1 MLYIIS
7 FDIAIKSLAVAIFKI
22 NDKWKTELQLEQEK
36 LKLANLSTIQPILEN
51 IGLIYDSIIVP
62 IYLDVIDLIPNQKI
76 KETTT
81 ELRSAR
87 LKTFLNLLDDIIK
100 EKINNLD
107 DNKFKILLEYQM
119 GSNDLSRN
127 ICSQILF
134 YYSQLDYGF
143 SCANRHQYADIDT
156 DISADISADA
166 DVDIS
171 KKYSVEIIGPSLKNK
186 INFKYNHT
194 EFVKKYSN
202 NYNANKAHSKCNF
215 LYWINYTQNQHL
227 IGNIKK
233 KNLDDIADATNMAIA
248 WLYLKSDIV
257 NHH

>member
-22 NDKWKTELQLEQEK
+22 NDKWKTELHLEQEK
-36 LKLANLSTIQPILEN
+36 LKLANLSTIKPILEN

-62 IYLDVIDLIPNQKI
+62 IYLDVIDLVPNQKI
-76 KETTT
+76 KETTA

-143 SCANRHQYADIDT
+143 SCANSNQYAYADIG
-156 DISADISADA
+156 
-166 DVDIS
+166 

-186 INFKYNHT
+186 INFKCNHA